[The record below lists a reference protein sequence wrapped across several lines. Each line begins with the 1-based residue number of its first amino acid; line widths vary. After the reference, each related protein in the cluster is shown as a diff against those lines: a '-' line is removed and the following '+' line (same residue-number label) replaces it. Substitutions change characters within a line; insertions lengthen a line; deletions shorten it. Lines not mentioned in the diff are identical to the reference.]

1 MFFAE
6 SLGAMPRA
14 VTPNALLKLIK
25 LKMAGRASVSSEEL
39 FAIVT
44 EVVSEADLRITP
56 EAAIEFLANAG
67 KLNFETN
74 TNTARVEAA

>member
-6 SLGAMPRA
+6 SLGAMPQA
-14 VTPNALLKLIK
+14 VTPNALLKLVK
-25 LKMAGRASVSSEEL
+25 VKMAGRPSVSSEES

-44 EVVSEADLRITP
+44 EIVREAKRGISP
-56 EAAIEFLANAG
+56 EAAIDLLANAG
-67 KLNFETN
+67 KLNFEAN

>member
-6 SLGAMPRA
+6 SLGAMPQA
-14 VTPNALLKLIK
+14 VTPSALLKLIK

-44 EVVSEADLRITP
+44 EIVREADLRITP

-74 TNTARVEAA
+74 TNTARVQAA